1 MVMLKNI
8 WASKVVSIRI
18 KLCIFNSNV
27 KSVLLYGCETWKT
40 TKTMQQK
47 IQTFLNTCLR
57 RIFNIRWPEKIRNE
71 ELWERAGQEPSAKQ
85 ILRRKWGW
93 IGHTLRKPASS
104 TTRQALTWNPQG
116 KRKRG
121 RHRNSWRRD
130 TEAELY
136 KQGTNWTGVSRIAQN
151 RVRWRRVVDGLCST
165 WSQGPKTCSH
175 FVLLEAE
182 IISSEDREIGWLSVT
197 MLLGILLSACLA
209 YAGAQGTNTNQTAA
223 QEFLDF
229 YNTDAQRVLSAS
241 AEVSWAYNTNITAEN
256 QERMVESSLQTG
268 IWRQNMSRMAS
279 EFDTSSFPADMQ
291 RQFAKIKD
299 IGTAALEDL
308 SKLEQLMSEDMAFQ
322 AVLGENFEL
331 GYQDTGD
338 YWRSWYETATFEQD
352 VAALFKELKP
362 FYEQLHAFVRRRLK
376 AQYGAS
382 LFPSTGHIPAHLL
395 GNMWAQ
401 TWSSLQDLLMPYPSK
416 PILDVTDEMVKQGYT
431 AEKIFETADDFFVS
445 LGMIAMPQEFWD
457 KSMLTKPTDGRE
469 VVCHASAWDF
479 YNGIDFRSVQDSAQR
494 KITCSLVRCT
504 QATSGFHEAV
514 GDVISLSVETP
525 KHLNKIG
532 LLPELVEDNEAT
544 LNFLMAMALQ
554 KIAFLP
560 FGYLIDQWRWYF
572 VSFVLQFQ
580 FHKALCEAAGHTG
593 PLHTCDI
600 YNSTEAGQKL
610 SDMLK
615 VGSSQVWTEPFEA
628 LVGSRNMSAQPLV
641 DYFQPLMNF
650 LKEANGDDVGWQDEC
665 PGVTTQS
672 TSSRLLPSF
681 GFLGLLLWLLCV
693 LAV

>member
-1 MVMLKNI
+1 
-8 WASKVVSIRI
+8 
-18 KLCIFNSNV
+18 
-27 KSVLLYGCETWKT
+27 
-40 TKTMQQK
+40 
-47 IQTFLNTCLR
+47 
-57 RIFNIRWPEKIRNE
+57 
-71 ELWERAGQEPSAKQ
+71 
-85 ILRRKWGW
+85 
-93 IGHTLRKPASS
+93 
-104 TTRQALTWNPQG
+104 
-116 KRKRG
+116 
-121 RHRNSWRRD
+121 
-130 TEAELY
+130 
-136 KQGTNWTGVSRIAQN
+136 
-151 RVRWRRVVDGLCST
+151 
-165 WSQGPKTCSH
+165 
-175 FVLLEAE
+175 
-182 IISSEDREIGWLSVT
+182 

-229 YNTDAQRVLSAS
+229 YNTDAQRVLYAS
-241 AEVSWAYNTNITAEN
+241 DEIAWTYYTNITEEN
-256 QERMVESSLQTG
+256 QQRMVESYTQSD

-279 EFDTSSFPADMQ
+279 EFDTTNFPADMK

-308 SKLEQLMSEDMAFQ
+308 SKLEQLNQVLSEMETIYSIGKVCFGPDDCRPLEPDLTRMFETSRDEKQLRTAWIGWRDATGKKMRELYTQFVSLSNE
-322 AVLGENFEL
+322 AVRTL

-338 YWRSWYETATFEQD
+338 YWRSWYETDTFEQD
-352 VAALFKELKP
+352 VAALFQELKP

-376 AQYGAS
+376 AQYGES

-395 GNMWAQ
+395 G
-401 TWSSLQDLLMPYPSK
+401 K
-416 PILDVTDEMVKQGYT
+416 PILDVTEEMVKQNYT
-431 AEKIFETADDFFVS
+431 AVKIFETADDFFKS
-445 LGMIAMPQEFWD
+445 LGMIEMPQEFWD

-479 YNGIDFRSVQDSAQR
+479 YNGVDFRVKQCTD
-494 KITCSLVRCT
+494 ITMDDLSTAHHEMGHIEYYLQYVDQPIVYRRG
-504 QATSGFHEAV
+504 ANPGFHEAV

-560 FGYLIDQWRWYF
+560 FGYLIDQWRWSVFKGDTTPDNYNADWWKLRCGLQGVSPPVARSEDDFDPGAKYHIPANTPYIRYF
-572 VSFVLQFQ
+572 VSYVLQFQ

-628 LVGSRNMSAQPLV
+628 LVGSRRMSAQPLV
-641 DYFQPLMNF
+641 DYFQPLMDYM
-650 LKEANGDDVGWQDEC
+650 KEANGDDVGWEDQC
-665 PGVTTQS
+665 PDLAPQPS
-672 TSSRLLPSF
+672 SSSRLLPCF